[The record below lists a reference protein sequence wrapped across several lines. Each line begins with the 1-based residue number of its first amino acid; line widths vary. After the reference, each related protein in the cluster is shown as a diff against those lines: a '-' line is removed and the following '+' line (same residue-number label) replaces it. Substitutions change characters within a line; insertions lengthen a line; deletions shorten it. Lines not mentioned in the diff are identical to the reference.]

1 MNLEMHTYF
10 IHESRQT
17 IEVEFTIFDE
27 DSEKTHN
34 LEILLEDIEHMCDLY
49 EDLSWYDFDNEE
61 QGNQVIDRKINASA
75 LVEGLQ
81 IYVNQNTQLLNY

>member
-1 MNLEMHTYF
+1 MNLEIHTYF

-17 IEVEFTIFDE
+17 LEVEFTIFDE
-27 DSEKTHN
+27 ELETTHN
-34 LEILLEDIEHMCDLY
+34 LEILLEEIEHMCDLY

-61 QGNQVIDRKINASA
+61 QGNQVIDRKINTHA

-81 IYVNQNTQLLNY
+81 TYVTQNIQLLNS